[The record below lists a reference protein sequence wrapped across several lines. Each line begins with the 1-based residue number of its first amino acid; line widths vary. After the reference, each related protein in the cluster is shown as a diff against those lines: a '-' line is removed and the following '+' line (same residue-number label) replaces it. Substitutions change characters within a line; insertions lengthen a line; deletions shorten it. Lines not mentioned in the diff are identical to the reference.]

1 MFETLS
7 DRLQSVFR
15 TIRGHGHLTDTELQ
29 EGLREIRRALLE
41 ADVHLTVAKDL
52 LDRVRA
58 RAAQEEILKSLTPG
72 QQVIKLVRD
81 ELVGVL
87 GQGSQEER
95 LREAAHP
102 PTVVM
107 MVGLQGSGKTTT
119 TAKLAR
125 HLRGRGRSPLLVA
138 ADVRRPAAV
147 EQLRILGKQVEV
159 PVITAPPGGDAAAAV
174 TLALREARQTGRSP
188 VLIDTA
194 GRLHIDDDL
203 MQELTTLKEMSN
215 PAEILFVADAMTGQ
229 DAVRSAG
236 AFHERLTLTGA
247 ILSKTDGDARGG
259 AALSLRHVTGVPIK
273 FVGTG
278 EKIDDLEAFHPDR
291 MVSRLLGMGDVLT
304 LIEKAQGIATEAEAV
319 ETARRLRRNELT
331 FDDLAEQIDR
341 MGKMG
346 SIRQVLGMLPGGA
359 ALANAP
365 IDEAGLKRS
374 RAIIGSMTREERG
387 APQILDG
394 RRRLRIARGSGT
406 SVNEVNR
413 LVKQFKQMKRMM
425 KSLQTQGRRANLG
438 AMFKQ
443 GRSFPR

>member
-1 MFETLS
+1 MFEALS
-7 DRLQSVFR
+7 DRLQAAFR
-15 TIRGHGHLTDTELQ
+15 TIRGHGHLTETELQ

-41 ADVHLTVAKDL
+41 ADVHLTVAKVL
-52 LDRVRA
+52 LDRVRE
-58 RAAQEEILKSLTPG
+58 RAGKEEILKSLSPG
-72 QQVIKLVRD
+72 QQVVKLLRD
-81 ELVGVL
+81 ELLGVL
-87 GQGSQEER
+87 QQGNEER
-95 LREAAHP
+95 LREASQP

-147 EQLRILGKQVEV
+147 EQLQVLGKQVGV

-174 TLALREARQTGRSP
+174 ALALKEARQTGRTP

-203 MQELTTLKEMSN
+203 MQELTALKAQSK
-215 PAEILFVADAMTGQ
+215 PAEIVFVADAMTGQ

-278 EKIDDLEAFHPDR
+278 EKIDDLEPFHPDR

-304 LIEKAQGIATEAEAV
+304 LIEKAQGVATEAEAA
-319 ETARRLRRNELT
+319 ETARRLRRNEIT
-331 FDDLAEQIDR
+331 FDDLADQLDR

-359 ALANAP
+359 ALQNAP
-365 IDEAGLKRS
+365 IDESGLKRA
-374 RAIIGSMTREERG
+374 RAIIGSMTLKERG